1 MKKNLFYTF
10 IILALVF
17 GFSFFVGT
25 QKTEA
30 TDLYYFLMYTRMQ
43 SNGVKAPVPSVELSE
58 CNKTR
63 TEFMNSAAYLQSKNS
78 NFKEGIYL
86 VPPSVCIK
94 ETNPFSPEP
103 NEVQNIEGQNDKPKD
118 DTYTLLAPLGNLKTA
133 PKNIGDYFNII
144 FNLAI
149 GLCAVLAVV
158 MIVIGGVQY
167 MGDESIFGK
176 TEAKSKIFSAVLGL
190 IIALGSYALLN
201 TINPDLLGKKGVTV
215 ETVSVELNRT
225 SGGGYFGVDIGTAG
239 NPNANKN
246 IVTYDTELKAAAKKY
261 GIECT
266 LIKSFM
272 YAESGGVNG
281 KTSPAGASGLI
292 QLMPETFKE
301 QGYDISKI
309 MDPLTNIMAGASY
322 ISKLKK
328 NGCNGS
334 SKSSVCDISNIQYLA
349 ASYNG
354 GPGANKESKDCS
366 GSTLWRCTK
375 YDGYKETRIYAPR
388 VEANFNKLKEKG
400 WGC

>member
-1 MKKNLFYTF
+1 
-10 IILALVF
+10 
-17 GFSFFVGT
+17 
-25 QKTEA
+25 
-30 TDLYYFLMYTRMQ
+30 
-43 SNGVKAPVPSVELSE
+43 
-58 CNKTR
+58 
-63 TEFMNSAAYLQSKNS
+63 
-78 NFKEGIYL
+78 
-86 VPPSVCIK
+86 
-94 ETNPFSPEP
+94 
-103 NEVQNIEGQNDKPKD
+103 
-118 DTYTLLAPLGNLKTA
+118 
-133 PKNIGDYFNII
+133 
-144 FNLAI
+144 
-149 GLCAVLAVV
+149 

-201 TINPDLLGKKGVTV
+201 TINPDLLGKKGLKI

-225 SGGGYFGVDIGTAG
+225 SGGGYFGVNIGTPG
-239 NPNANKN
+239 SPNANKN
-246 IVTYDTELKAAAKKY
+246 IVTYDTELKAAAQKY
-261 GIECT
+261 GLECT
-266 LIKSFM
+266 LIKAFM

-281 KTSPAGASGLI
+281 KTSPAGAGGLI
-292 QLMPETFKE
+292 QLMPATFKE

-322 ISKLKK
+322 INKLKK

-334 SKSSVCDISNIQYLA
+334 SKSPVCDISNIQYLA

-354 GPGANKESKDCS
+354 GPGANKESPDCV

-388 VEANFNKLKEKG
+388 VEANFNKLKEKN